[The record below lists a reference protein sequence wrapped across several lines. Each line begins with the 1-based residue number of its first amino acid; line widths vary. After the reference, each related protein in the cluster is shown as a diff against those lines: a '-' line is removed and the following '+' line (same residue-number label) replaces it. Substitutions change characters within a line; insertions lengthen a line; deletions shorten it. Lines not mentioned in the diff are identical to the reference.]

1 MLKGI
6 FMKGMSMLNDIG
18 IDKGIGLDKGTFK
31 KEMGNEAID
40 GGIESDEVVEVSE
53 EGCAS

>member
-1 MLKGI
+1 
-6 FMKGMSMLNDIG
+6 MKGMSMLNDIG
-18 IDKGIGLDKGTFK
+18 IDKCIGLDRETFK
-31 KEMGNEAID
+31 KEMGNEGID